1 MKGTSIC
8 AILTLLFAFNLSA
21 RQKGSDH
28 EYQVTFEKLLDEMI
42 SAEQQAR
49 MPEPAYRS
57 GQVSSYDR
65 RSVSPD
71 KPGWFANNDGFG
83 IERTDTIDGRI

>member
-21 RQKGSDH
+21 RQKGSDN

-57 GQVSSYDR
+57 GQVAAMTGDQCPPTNR
-65 RSVSPD
+65 
-71 KPGWFANNDGFG
+71 DGAPTT
-83 IERTDTIDGRI
+83 TDSA